1 VREPLTGCQEIGPLD
16 KQVIRVSFLTQ
27 DSGLG
32 EAIARA
38 LGEDFATRTV
48 NQWQFEQLADVRES
62 SDVILLDLRSAN
74 TQGDDETVLRLID
87 RSSSGLLNTAPMTA
101 SRIPRT

>member
-1 VREPLTGCQEIGPLD
+1 MELP
-16 KQVIRVSFLTQ
+16 VIRVSFLTQ

-38 LGEDFATRTV
+38 LGEGFVTRTV
-48 NQWQFEQLADVRES
+48 AERHFAQLGVVRES

-74 TQGDDETVLRLID
+74 TEGDEDAVLRLM
-87 RSSSGLLNTAPMTA
+87 GELNHAPSHPPMVVL
-101 SRIPRT
+101 